1 MNIIF
6 FGSSKHSTI
15 VEEALHKNLG
25 LSLVVTVA
33 DKIDSKQKILNP
45 SPVKNFAQIN
55 NIPSIASDSLTD
67 DVIKQ
72 IASYAP
78 DYLVVADYGL
88 ILPKKVL
95 ELPKVAPI
103 NVHHSLLPKYRGPS
117 PAPNAILAGEKT
129 TGVSI
134 IVMNNKVDAGDIL
147 AQEKCTIESTDTTD
161 TLLTKINTL
170 GGTLVCEVI
179 QKFDEYYKH
188 RKIQNEKEATFTEY
202 MEKWSGFIDIKN
214 IPNPETLS
222 RMIRAYFPWPS
233 VWTTYKINNRELRI
247 KLLPNKLIQI
257 EGKKPG
263 SYKDFINGYSEG
275 KELLEKLHLL
285 EP

>member
-103 NVHHSLLPKYRGPS
+103 NVH
-117 PAPNAILAGEKT
+117 
-129 TGVSI
+129 
-134 IVMNNKVDAGDIL
+134 
-147 AQEKCTIESTDTTD
+147 
-161 TLLTKINTL
+161 
-170 GGTLVCEVI
+170 
-179 QKFDEYYKH
+179 
-188 RKIQNEKEATFTEY
+188 
-202 MEKWSGFIDIKN
+202 
-214 IPNPETLS
+214 
-222 RMIRAYFPWPS
+222 
-233 VWTTYKINNRELRI
+233 
-247 KLLPNKLIQI
+247 
-257 EGKKPG
+257 
-263 SYKDFINGYSEG
+263 
-275 KELLEKLHLL
+275 
-285 EP
+285 